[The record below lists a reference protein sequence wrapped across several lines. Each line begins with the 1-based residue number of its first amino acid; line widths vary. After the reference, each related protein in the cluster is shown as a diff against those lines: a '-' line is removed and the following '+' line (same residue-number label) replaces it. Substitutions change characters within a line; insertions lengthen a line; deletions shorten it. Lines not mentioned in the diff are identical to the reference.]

1 MIIKYDDKI
10 HSNEWLL
17 IIIIIIISHNI
28 NNQLFLKFGG
38 LQIHNN

>member
-17 IIIIIIISHNI
+17 IIIIIISH
-28 NNQLFLKFGG
+28 NQLFLKFGG